1 MFNFKGARKMKKN
14 KFDEFINLYD
24 GETKGKYAYYY
35 KYLWNACHYAQE
47 DAYHRANWIMRFCE
61 YLKDNQV
68 PNELQMSVVNQLNT
82 WLED

>member
-1 MFNFKGARKMKKN
+1 MKKY

-35 KYLWNACHYAQE
+35 KYLWNACHYAHQVE
-47 DAYHRANWIMRFCE
+47 SHKANWIVRFSE
-61 YLKDNQV
+61 YLKENQV
-68 PNELQMSVVNQLNT
+68 PRDLELSVVNRLGA